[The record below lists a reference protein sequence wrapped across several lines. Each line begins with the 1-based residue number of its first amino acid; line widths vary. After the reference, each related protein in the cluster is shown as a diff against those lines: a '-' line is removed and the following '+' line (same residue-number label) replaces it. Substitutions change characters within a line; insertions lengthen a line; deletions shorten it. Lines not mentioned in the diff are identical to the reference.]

1 MSDSSRIRAEEEVRK
16 QLDRANVEFEDF
28 ISRAAHDL
36 RESLREIAVY
46 SQLMSENYAGRLD
59 SDAGVYLARIQQ
71 GTAKTQ
77 SLLADIVDYW
87 AVDGGSRQTSSTDME
102 AALTH
107 TLLCADRQIGER
119 SAVVTHDSL
128 PLVMG
133 DFELLAKVLH
143 HLIRNAIEYCVA
155 ASPRVHLS
163 SRRANPD
170 WVFSVRDNG
179 PGIEPEFQ
187 ARIFE
192 VFRRLHGKGHPGN
205 GLGLA
210 FCKKAIDWHG
220 GRIWVES
227 TPAVG
232 STFYF
237 TLPVAD

>member
-46 SQLMSENYAGRLD
+46 SQLMSENYAGSLD

-77 SLLADIVDYW
+77 YLLADIVDYW
-87 AVDGGSRQTSSTDME
+87 AVDGAGRQTSSTDME
-102 AALTH
+102 AALIH
-107 TLLCADRQIGER
+107 TLLCADRQITER
-119 SAVVTHDSL
+119 SAVVTHDFL

-143 HLIRNAIEYCVA
+143 HLIRNAIEYCVVT
-155 ASPRVHLS
+155 SPLVHIS
-163 SRRANPD
+163 SRRVDLD
-170 WVFSVRDNG
+170 WVFSVQDNG
-179 PGIEPEFQ
+179 PGIEPVFQ

-192 VFRRLHGKGHPGN
+192 VFRRLHGKEHPGN

-210 FCKKAIDWHG
+210 FCKKAVEWHG

-227 TPAVG
+227 APGVR

-237 TLPVAD
+237 TLPAAD

>member
-1 MSDSSRIRAEEEVRK
+1 MSDSNRIRLEEEVHK
-16 QLDRANVEFEDF
+16 QLDRANVDFEDF

-36 RESLREIAVY
+36 RESLREIASY

-59 SDAGVYLARIQQ
+59 SDAAVYLARIQQ

-77 SLLADIVDYW
+77 SLLADVVDYW
-87 AVDGGSRQTSSTDME
+87 AVDGGGRQASSTDME
-102 AALTH
+102 AALVH
-107 TLLCADRQIGER
+107 TLLCADRQIKER

-128 PLVMG
+128 PLVTG

-155 ASPRVHLS
+155 APPRVHVS
-163 SRRANPD
+163 SRRVDPD
-170 WVFSVRDNG
+170 WVFSVQDNG
-179 PGIEPEFQ
+179 PGIEPVFQ

-192 VFRRLHGKGHPGN
+192 VFRRLHGKEHPGN

-210 FCKKAIDWHG
+210 FCKKAIEWHY

-227 TPAVG
+227 TPPAG
-232 STFYF
+232 SKFYF
-237 TLPVAD
+237 TLPAAD

>member
-1 MSDSSRIRAEEEVRK
+1 MSDCNRIRLEEEVHK
-16 QLDRANVEFEDF
+16 QLDRANVDFEDF

-36 RESLREIAVY
+36 RESLREIASY

-71 GTAKTQ
+71 GTEKMQ
-77 SLLADIVDYW
+77 SLLADVVDYW
-87 AVDGGSRQTSSTDME
+87 AVDGGGRQASPTDME
-102 AALTH
+102 AALIH
-107 TLLCADRQIGER
+107 TLLCADRQIKER

-128 PLVMG
+128 PLVTG

-155 ASPRVHLS
+155 AAPRVYVS
-163 SRRANPD
+163 SRRVDLD
-170 WVFSVRDNG
+170 WVFSVQDNG
-179 PGIEPEFQ
+179 PGIEPLFQ

-192 VFRRLHGKGHPGN
+192 VFRRLHGKQHPGN

-210 FCKKAIDWHG
+210 FCKKAIAWHG

-227 TPAVG
+227 APPAG

-237 TLPVAD
+237 TLPAAD